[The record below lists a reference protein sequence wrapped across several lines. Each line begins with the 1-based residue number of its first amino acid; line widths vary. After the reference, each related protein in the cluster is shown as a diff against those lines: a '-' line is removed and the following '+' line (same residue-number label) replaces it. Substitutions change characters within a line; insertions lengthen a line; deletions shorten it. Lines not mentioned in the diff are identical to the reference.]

1 MDDGRDEQTGE
12 GNSGATAGNG
22 DPRWLRDLGP
32 GHPLSPVP
40 NEESGSVESLDP
52 GDEDGR
58 TTADESAAGAAR
70 DSTDAA
76 GAARDSTDA
85 TGSTLPVSRRQV
97 LVGGAVAVVA
107 GLAGVGW
114 TLRGGPD
121 GAHGVAESYV
131 EAVADNDWAAAG
143 ALFHDRSPVGE
154 SDDTY
159 EAFLES
165 EGALES
171 LEELAPTVEGIHDQF
186 HVTDPVAA
194 AESDAELVPDG
205 LDPAAVEEWRQTV
218 AIVGVDID
226 EPAPLGPPDDADGL
240 ADTALAS
247 FPLTLVRDDGWH
259 LVEVQ
264 TLAFT

>member
-1 MDDGRDEQTGE
+1 MDNDQGEQTAE
-12 GNSGATAGNG
+12 SGAEATGEDS

-40 NEESGSVESLDP
+40 DEESGSAAPPDP
-52 GDEDGR
+52 GDDEEAA
-58 TTADESAAGAAR
+58 TTDESAGRTAR
-70 DSTDAA
+70 DSTDPA
-76 GAARDSTDA
+76 GD
-85 TGSTLPVSRRQV
+85 TGGLPVSRRQA
-97 LVGGAVAVVA
+97 LVGGAVAAVA

-121 GAHGVAESYV
+121 GGHGVAESYV

-143 ALFHDRSPVGE
+143 ALFHDRSSVGE

-165 EGALES
+165 EGALEN
-171 LEELAPTVEGIHDQF
+171 LEELTPTVEGIHDRF

-194 AESDAELVPDG
+194 AESNAELTPNG
-205 LDPAAVEEWRQTV
+205 LDPGDIEEWKRTAV
-218 AIVGVDID
+218 ITEVSPDGPATLGV
-226 EPAPLGPPDDADGL
+226 PDDVDGL

-247 FPLTLVRDDGWH
+247 FPLALVRDDGWH
-259 LVEVQ
+259 LFEVT
-264 TLAFT
+264 TLAFA